1 MLRTSRR
8 AAYEAVIQLDLL
20 LEKMN
25 QERELGDMQVEDKTE
40 EEWESEEVEDTLLH
54 SHAEEEEEPKEEE
67 VEDTLL
73 DPREEGEVGQD
84 EDTLRLMMGLAA
96 AEFALE

>member
-40 EEWESEEVEDTLLH
+40 EEWESEEVEDTLL
-54 SHAEEEEEPKEEE
+54 
-67 VEDTLL
+67 